1 MSFGS
6 SRSAVD
12 FRDGGE
18 QSDLMGSSPASNLP
32 VFDIDAEL
40 EKVYDDCLLNG
51 PGVERADLWFGRW
64 QKAVRLA
71 PRRYDLPGGAV
82 GRRFVDLLMREV
94 GLVADLKEQSERL
107 IVFQAVVLQKEP
119 LMKKSADVRRLLTRR
134 MDLWEGDEFEI
145 LMSEAIRGNKSFQR
159 SRWRGDAA
167 WQKREHEHSVNVFHR
182 LMIQG
187 KLRAAVRWLTERDSA
202 GLLSPSKMTKVKTSS
217 GEEID
222 VSALDA

>member
-1 MSFGS
+1 MSGSTRPESSPDASTICTARNNRSAAGELESEIDKSFGS

-18 QSDLMGSSPASNLP
+18 QSDLMGSSPAGNLP

-71 PRRYDLPGGAV
+71 PRRYDLPDGAV
-82 GRRFVDLLMREV
+82 GRRFVDLLVREV

-119 LMKKSADVRRLLTRR
+119 LTKSADVQRLLDRR
-134 MDLWEGDEFEI
+134 MDRWEGDEFEI

-159 SRWRGDAA
+159 SRW
-167 WQKREHEHSVNVFHR
+167 
-182 LMIQG
+182 
-187 KLRAAVRWLTERDSA
+187 
-202 GLLSPSKMTKVKTSS
+202 
-217 GEEID
+217 
-222 VSALDA
+222 